1 MTMTSALGTG
11 ENLGGSNL
19 LGMFYIPD
27 RGQNIYNSF
36 YFITTLQK
44 KKNTTNIPQARKSLK
59 KVRLLYIHTQVV
71 CLCEFKGTEKR
82 E

>member
-1 MTMTSALGTG
+1 MTSALGTG

-44 KKNTTNIPQARKSLK
+44 KKKILPTFHRRE
-59 KVRLLYIHTQVV
+59 KVSKRLGYCIYTH
-71 CLCEFKGTEKR
+71 R
-82 E
+82 

>member
-1 MTMTSALGTG
+1 MTSALGTG

-44 KKNTTNIPQARKSLK
+44 KKYYQHSTGEKKS
-59 KVRLLYIHTQVV
+59 Q
-71 CLCEFKGTEKR
+71 KG
-82 E
+82 